1 MFQPLVLLDCE
12 TEKHHSTSDAYV
24 TFQGLATLQVA
35 ESAPRAKP
43 ALDAHQ
49 PEPLG
54 NTFSP

>member
-1 MFQPLVLLDCE
+1 MFQPLVLLDGE

-43 ALDAHQ
+43 ALDA
-49 PEPLG
+49 PPAG
-54 NTFSP
+54 TP